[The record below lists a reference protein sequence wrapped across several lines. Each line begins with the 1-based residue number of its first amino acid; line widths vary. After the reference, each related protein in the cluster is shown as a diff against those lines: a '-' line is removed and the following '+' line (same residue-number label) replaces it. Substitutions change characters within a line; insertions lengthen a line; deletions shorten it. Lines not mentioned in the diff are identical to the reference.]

1 MSPST
6 PHSGEGVRM
15 SLGLLGYKVGMTQ
28 VFTPEGTVEPV
39 TVLQVGPCPV
49 LQIRYP
55 SVKDG
60 DREVTKDGYSAV
72 QLGFKDKPRKSATRP
87 EQGHVAAGLKSKRKD
102 ARTKAGVKLPPKAN
116 CEPQRHVREFRLD
129 RPGGFVT
136 KMTEVGPEQATVTVE
151 RIRTTGEGAAKKYE
165 AYPEELT
172 LKVGQVLKVDE
183 VFKDVLAVDVIGTTK
198 GRGTQGVMKRWN
210 FAGLPAAHGAKKVHR
225 QAGSTSSLASNR
237 GSGRPK
243 KGLRR
248 AGRYG
253 NEQVTIRNLTVVKVD
268 AENNLLLVRGGI
280 PGAPGG
286 LVMVRPT
293 NKVGPGS
300 PKAKTKKQEVVAKKK

>member
-1 MSPST
+1 
-6 PHSGEGVRM
+6 M

-28 VFTPEGTVEPV
+28 VFTQDGTLEPV
-39 TVLQVGPCPV
+39 TVLQIGPCPV
-49 LQIRYP
+49 LQIRHP
-55 SVKDG
+55 SVNDG
-60 DREVTKDGYSAV
+60 SREIRKDGYSAV
-72 QLGFKDKPRKSATRP
+72 QIGFKDKTRKSATRP
-87 EQGHVAAGLKSKRKD
+87 EQGHVAANLKSKRKE
-102 ARTKAGVKLPPKAN
+102 ARLKAGVKLPPKADV
-116 CEPQRHVREFRLD
+116 EPQKHIREFRLD
-129 RPGGFVT
+129 RSGGFLDPKSLT
-136 KMTEVGPEQATVTVE
+136 VGPEQATVKVE
-151 RIRTTGEGAAKKYE
+151 RFRSTGNPLKPYE
-165 AYPEELT
+165 AYSEEVS
-172 LKVGQVLKVDE
+172 LKVGQVLKVAD
-183 VFKDVLAVDVIGTTK
+183 VFKDILAVDVIGTSK
-198 GRGTQGVMKRWN
+198 GRGTQGVMKRHG

-268 AENNLLLVRGGI
+268 VENNLLMVRGGI
-280 PGAPGG
+280 PGHPGA

-300 PKAKTKKQEVVAKKK
+300 PKARANKREAVAGKKK